1 MVLSIVPHKV
11 KDEGV
16 ASAFVQRCNENYGKE
31 GKMSTS
37 FITWT
42 ILRKGNL
49 TVHFYDIN
57 TTRTKF
63 FNESNISK

>member
-31 GKMSTS
+31 GKMCTS

-49 TVHFYDIN
+49 TVHFYD
-57 TTRTKF
+57 
-63 FNESNISK
+63 